1 MNFPDF
7 ITDMQL
13 IDIISKAE
21 GWTHAKT
28 YKIAHEQVGVEGF
41 PWDRFNQSLDPGGG
55 GTLPTPVRFELIRAF
70 DIHDKAGTL
79 KARHFT
85 SVGKVGEAADSPIGR
100 FTTNKYVKWAMWF
113 WAIYFVV
120 TFFFD

>member
-41 PWDRFNQSLDPGGG
+41 PWDRFNQSLEPKGG
-55 GTLPTPVRFELIRAF
+55 GTLPTPVKFELIRAF
-70 DIHDKAGTL
+70 EIHDNAGTL
-79 KARHFT
+79 RPKHFT
-85 SVGKVGEAADSPIGR
+85 SVGRVSNQEHNPIAN
-100 FTTNKYVKWAMWF
+100 FTSSKWVRWAMWF
-113 WAIYFVV
+113 WAIYFIV
-120 TFFFD
+120 TFFF

>member
-1 MNFPDF
+1 MKFPDF
-7 ITDMQL
+7 VTDMQL

-41 PWDRFNQSLDPGGG
+41 PWDRFNQSLEPNGG

-70 DIHDKAGTL
+70 EVHDFAGTL
-79 KARHFT
+79 KPKHFT
-85 SVGKVGEAADSPIGR
+85 SVGRVSSQEHNPIAN
-100 FTTNKYVKWAMWF
+100 FTSSKWVRWAMWF
-113 WAIYFVV
+113 WAIYFIVSWL
-120 TFFFD
+120 F

>member
-21 GWTHAKT
+21 GWSHEET
-28 YKIAHEQVGVEGF
+28 YKVAHKEVGVEGY
-41 PWDRFNQSLDPGGG
+41 PWDRFNQSMETKGG
-55 GTLPTPVRFELIRAF
+55 GTLPTPVRLELIRAF
-70 DIHDKAGTL
+70 EIHDNAGTL

-85 SVGKVGEAADSPIGR
+85 SVGKVSNQEHNPFAN
-100 FTTNKYVKWAMWF
+100 FTSSKFIKWAMWF
-113 WAIYFVV
+113 WIFYFIIV
-120 TFFFD
+120 FFL

>member
-21 GWTHAKT
+21 GWSHEET
-28 YKIAHEQVGVEGF
+28 YKMAHKEVGVEGY
-41 PWDRFNQSLDPGGG
+41 PWDRFNKSLDPTGG

-70 DIHDKAGTL
+70 EIHDKAGNL
-79 KARHFT
+79 KPKHFT
-85 SVGKVGEAADSPIGR
+85 SVGRASNQEHNPIANY
-100 FTTNKYVKWAMWF
+100 TSNKWVRWAIWF
-113 WAIYFVV
+113 WAIYFIVSWL
-120 TFFFD
+120 F